1 MIWHH
6 HQVVAEQQRS
16 AEFAAAARQGVVT
29 LMSLDFNHAEDDVK
43 RIIDNTTGDFRKDF
57 ESQAPEF
64 TDVAKQS
71 KVVTEAT
78 VNAAAVQSMT
88 KDTATVLVAV
98 TTRVSN
104 TASKQQEPRVLAP
117 ERRRGARRRTDQ
129 AGESRVRTVTT
140 EDQHNVTDADD
151 HRRGNRRI
159 LGRRARGDGHRGA
172 HRRHPGRR
180 DPSADEA
187 PTPSAWGLR
196 RLLVPIVLA
205 VLLLSSAGLA
215 SWAYLTQFRPD
226 QQTDAAAAAATIK
239 AASDGSIALLSY
251 SPDSLDKDF
260 AAAKTH
266 LTGDFL
272 DYYTQ
277 FTHDIVTPAAQQ
289 KAVKTSATVVRSA
302 VSDLNPDSAVVLLF
316 LNQTTTSKE
325 NPDGSF
331 TASSVKVGLT
341 RVNGAWLISAFDPV

>member
-1 MIWHH
+1 
-6 HQVVAEQQRS
+6 
-16 AEFAAAARQGVVT
+16 
-29 LMSLDFNHAEDDVK
+29 
-43 RIIDNTTGDFRKDF
+43 
-57 ESQAPEF
+57 
-64 TDVAKQS
+64 
-71 KVVTEAT
+71 
-78 VNAAAVQSMT
+78 
-88 KDTATVLVAV
+88 
-98 TTRVSN
+98 
-104 TASKQQEPRVLAP
+104 
-117 ERRRGARRRTDQ
+117 
-129 AGESRVRTVTT
+129 VTT
-140 EDQHNVTDADD
+140 EDHHDVTDVDTTAEEIDE
-151 HRRGNRRI
+151 
-159 LGRRARGDGHRGA
+159 
-172 HRRHPGRR
+172 
-180 DPSADEA
+180 STADEA
-187 PTPSAWGLR
+187 EATEVDEEAQAPDQTAPRSQWGLR

-205 VLLLSSAGLA
+205 VFLLSSAGLA

-239 AASDGSIALLSY
+239 AASEGSIALLSY

-266 LTGDFL
+266 LTGEFL

-302 VSDLNPDSAVVLLF
+302 VSDLNPDSAVVLVF